1 MEEFIHTILKRIRD
15 KAIMRAEKCIDDE
28 SWDSAGK
35 AIDIAKDADHICR
48 KHMMLK
54 HEHPDWMK

>member
-1 MEEFIHTILKRIRD
+1 MHTILKRIRD
-15 KAIMRAEKCIDDE
+15 KAIMRAEKCIDEE

>member
-1 MEEFIHTILKRIRD
+1 MEDFMHTILKRIRD
-15 KAIMRAEKCIDDE
+15 KAIERAEKCIEDGRWE
-28 SWDSAGK
+28 SAGK

-54 HEHPDWMK
+54 HEHPDWFK

>member
-1 MEEFIHTILKRIRD
+1 MEDFMHTILKRIRD
-15 KAIMRAEKCIDDE
+15 KAIMRAEKCIDEE

-48 KHMMLK
+48 KHMMQSTSI
-54 HEHPDWMK
+54 PTG